1 MTYTILLIGVLLFLG
16 QVFSFLFE
24 KTRLP
29 DVLPLMLLGMLL
41 GPVFHLAGPDD
52 FGGAG
57 QIFTTV
63 ALIVVLFKSGVDF
76 RILSL
81 RGAVGQGL
89 LLTTVCFAVI
99 TLTTAFITQWTLNIP
114 QLYAFIIGAIVADNS
129 TAVITP
135 MLAKLQ
141 VSKTAK
147 TVLFLEANLTGVY
160 SIVLA
165 LALLSVASH
174 GGQVSAAEISL
185 RVVKSFGLGILFA
198 LAAGVFWMGILNKVR
213 RLENAISLTFAFVL
227 LVYSVSGLIGG
238 DGAIAT
244 LAFGVV
250 AGNTRLVRRLW
261 LSKFDLSH
269 LLSLNHGEKAFFDEV
284 EFILKTLFFVYMG
297 ICMRI
302 GRVDLLA
309 IGFAVAFFKLVF
321 RAPVVNYC
329 VSKNVSRGDASVI
342 LAMCPNG
349 LVSAVLAAMI
359 ASQLPE
365 EGAVIQD
372 VIYAVIFFSVLLSN
386 LMSFRIEKGGLK
398 WLGKAMF
405 GRHKPD
411 EIPAPPV
418 QENPAVLSEQ
428 MSAPEPTPGETALSP
443 EQDNPPQESP
453 TPGNPPQA

>member
-1 MTYTILLIGVLLFLG
+1 MTYTILFIGVLLFLG

-29 DVLPLMLLGMLL
+29 DVLPLMALGMLL
-41 GPVFHLAGPDD
+41 GPVLHWAGSDD

-81 RGAVGQGL
+81 RGAVGQGF
-89 LLTTVCFAVI
+89 LLTTVGFAVI
-99 TLTTAFITQWTLNIP
+99 TLTTAFITWRALNIS

-147 TVLFLEANLTGVY
+147 TILFLEANLTGVY

-165 LALLSVASH
+165 LALLSAATH
-174 GGQVSAAEISL
+174 GGQVSAAEISWQ
-185 RVVKSFGLGILFA
+185 VVKSFALGILFA

-213 RLENAISLTFAFVL
+213 RLENAVSLTFAFVL

-261 LSKFDLSH
+261 LTKFDLSH

-297 ICMRI
+297 ICMHI

-329 VSKNVSRGDASVI
+329 VSKTVSRGDASVI

-349 LVSAVLAAMI
+349 LVSAVLAAII

-372 VIYAVIFFSVLLSN
+372 VIYAVIFCSVLLSN

-398 WLGKAMF
+398 WVGRAMF
-405 GRHKPD
+405 GRHRQD
-411 EIPAPPV
+411 EDPPAG
-418 QENPAVLSEQ
+418 QTAE
-428 MSAPEPTPGETALSP
+428 SAPQTPS
-443 EQDNPPQESP
+443 QV
-453 TPGNPPQA
+453 

>member
-41 GPVFHLAGPDD
+41 GPVFHLAGPED

-99 TLTTAFITQWTLNIP
+99 TLTTAFITQRALNIP

-165 LALLSVASH
+165 LALLSAASH

-185 RVVKSFGLGILFA
+185 RVVKSFGLGIVFS

-405 GRHKPD
+405 GRHKLD
-411 EIPAPPV
+411 EVPAPTV
-418 QENPAVLSEQ
+418 QETPAALAEPS
-428 MSAPEPTPGETALSP
+428 SAPEPTPGEAAPVP
-443 EQDNPPQESP
+443 EQKSPAPDNPPQ
-453 TPGNPPQA
+453 A

>member
-41 GPVFHLAGPDD
+41 GPVFHLAGPED

-99 TLTTAFITQWTLNIP
+99 TLTTAFITQRALNIP

-165 LALLSVASH
+165 LALLSAASH

-185 RVVKSFGLGILFA
+185 RVVKSFGLGIVFA

-329 VSKNVSRGDASVI
+329 VSKTVSRGDASVI

-411 EIPAPPV
+411 EVTAPTV
-418 QENPAVLSEQ
+418 QENPAALAEPSSV
-428 MSAPEPTPGETALSP
+428 PEPTPGEAAPVPAQESP
-443 EQDNPPQESP
+443 APDNPPQ
-453 TPGNPPQA
+453 A

>member
-1 MTYTILLIGVLLFLG
+1 MTYTILFIGVLLFLG
-16 QVFSFLFE
+16 QVFSSLFE

-29 DVLPLMLLGMLL
+29 DVLPLMVLGILL
-41 GPVFHLAGPDD
+41 GPVFGWASADD

-81 RGAVGQGL
+81 RGAVGQGM

-99 TLTTAFITQWTLNIP
+99 TFTTAFITQRMLHIP

-135 MLAKLQ
+135 MLSKLQ

-174 GGQVSAAEISL
+174 GGQVSAAEISWK
-185 RVVKSFGLGILFA
+185 VIKSFGLGILFA
-198 LAAGVFWMGILNKVR
+198 AAAGVFWMGILNRVR
-213 RLENAISLTFAFVL
+213 RLENAVSLTFAFVL
-227 LVYSVSGLIGG
+227 LVYSISGLIGA

-244 LAFGVV
+244 LAFGVM
-250 AGNTRLVRRLW
+250 AGNTRLIRRLW
-261 LSKFDLSH
+261 LTKFNFSH
-269 LLSLNHGEKAFFDEV
+269 LLSLNRGEKAFFDEI

-302 GRVDLLA
+302 GRLDLIA

-321 RAPVVNYC
+321 RAPAVNYC
-329 VSKNVSRGDASVI
+329 VSKNISREDASVI

-405 GRHKPD
+405 KRHKVQMPD
-411 EIPAPPV
+411 ALAVPPSA
-418 QENPAVLSEQ
+418 QEEVPS
-428 MSAPEPTPGETALSP
+428 
-443 EQDNPPQESP
+443 DNLPQV
-453 TPGNPPQA
+453 

>member
-41 GPVFHLAGPDD
+41 GPVFHLAGPED

-99 TLTTAFITQWTLNIP
+99 TLTTAFITQRALNIP

-165 LALLSVASH
+165 LALLSAASH

-185 RVVKSFGLGILFA
+185 RVVKSFGLGIVFA

-269 LLSLNHGEKAFFDEV
+269 LLSLNQGEKAFFDEV

-405 GRHKPD
+405 GRHKLD
-411 EIPAPPV
+411 EVPAPTV
-418 QENPAVLSEQ
+418 QETPAALAEPS
-428 MSAPEPTPGETALSP
+428 SAPEPTPGEAAPVP
-443 EQDNPPQESP
+443 EQKSPAPDNPPQ
-453 TPGNPPQA
+453 A

>member
-1 MTYTILLIGVLLFLG
+1 MTYTILFIGVLLFLG
-16 QVFSFLFE
+16 QVFSSLFE

-29 DVLPLMLLGMLL
+29 DVLPLMVLGVLL
-41 GPVFHLAGPDD
+41 GPVFQLAGPED
-52 FGGAG
+52 FGEAG

-99 TLTTAFITQWTLNIP
+99 TLTTAFITQRLLHIP

-147 TVLFLEANLTGVY
+147 TILFLEANLTGVY

-165 LALLSVASH
+165 LVLLSAASH
-174 GGQVSAAEISL
+174 GGQVSAAEISWK
-185 RVVKSFGLGILFA
+185 VFKSFGLGVLFA
-198 LAAGVFWMGILNKVR
+198 CAAGVFWMGILNQVR
-213 RLENAISLTFAFVL
+213 RMENAVSLTFAFVL
-227 LVYSVSGLIGG
+227 LVYGVSELIGG

-261 LSKFDLSH
+261 LTRLNLSH
-269 LLSLNHGEKAFFDEV
+269 LLSLNRGEKAFFDEV

-329 VSKNVSRGDASVI
+329 VSKNITRGDASVI

-349 LVSAVLAAMI
+349 LVSAVLAAII

-398 WLGKAMF
+398 WVGRAMF
-405 GRHKPD
+405 RRHKKDFVP
-411 EIPAPPV
+411 ELPPQEATPAQTEPV
-418 QENPAVLSEQ
+418 
-428 MSAPEPTPGETALSP
+428 SAPEPLRENPVPDNSP
-443 EQDNPPQESP
+443 QEPPMQDNPPQ
-453 TPGNPPQA
+453 T

>member
-29 DVLPLMLLGMLL
+29 DVLPLMLVGMLL
-41 GPVFHLAGPDD
+41 GPVFHLAGPED

-99 TLTTAFITQWTLNIP
+99 TLTTAFITQWVLNIP

-411 EIPAPPV
+411 EIPAPPG
-418 QENPAVLSEQ
+418 QAAALSE
-428 MSAPEPTPGETALSP
+428 PIPGETALIP

-453 TPGNPPQA
+453 APGSPPQA